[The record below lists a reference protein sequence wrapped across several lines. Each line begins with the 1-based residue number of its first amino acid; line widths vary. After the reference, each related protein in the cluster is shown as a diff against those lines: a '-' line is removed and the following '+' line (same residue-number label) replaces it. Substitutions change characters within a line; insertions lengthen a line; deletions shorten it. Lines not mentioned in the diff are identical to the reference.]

1 MLTAGVAFSA
11 TALADPA
18 FTIAVGMAA
27 QEEVLALRIGL
38 LVLWNLVYQAPLV
51 TLTVI
56 AAIGKH
62 ERIVRRMADWF
73 AARRRPLQSALA
85 VVLALIALVVLS
97 DGVLSLLGGHVP
109 WLRQLLSLR

>member
-1 MLTAGVAFSA
+1 
-11 TALADPA
+11 
-18 FTIAVGMAA
+18 MA
-27 QEEVLALRIGL
+27 L

-56 AAIGKH
+56 AAIGKT

-85 VVLALIALVVLS
+85 VVRVIALVVLS
-97 DGVLSLLGGHVP
+97 DGVLSLVGGHVP
-109 WLRQLLSLR
+109 WLRQLLLRCAEHLPAHALSAVHTHWCRSDAASPSRMRK